1 MTLAV
6 DDYQRKNYVH
16 FVQISTSFMLF
27 LIRIRI
33 AREAI

>member
-1 MTLAV
+1 MTLTV
-6 DDYQRKNYVH
+6 DHLQRESYVQT
-16 FVQISTSFMLF
+16 VQISTSFMLF